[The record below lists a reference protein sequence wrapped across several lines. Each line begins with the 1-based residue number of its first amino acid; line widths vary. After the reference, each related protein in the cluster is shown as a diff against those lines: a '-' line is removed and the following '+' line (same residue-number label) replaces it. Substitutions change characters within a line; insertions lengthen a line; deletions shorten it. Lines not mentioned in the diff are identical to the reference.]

1 MTLGKPEVQTLTK
14 NQEIPVVLPARRS
27 WLSRFAPLILLVA
40 VIAVLSLF
48 IPYFFTLTN
57 FVSVLLQT
65 SALAVMAI
73 GETAVLV
80 TGGIDLSIP
89 GMMALGAIFG
99 AMYMKAGGN
108 PLIAIF
114 IMLLVPS
121 LLGAING
128 LSVSRFNMIP
138 FVVTLAMQAITG
150 GAAIWITNQLSISG
164 LPQIFTKTM
173 LAKIWILPVPV
184 VILFVVG
191 AIVQLFLTRSI
202 FGRWLYATGTN
213 IRTSRISG
221 IPTERVLFFAYTF
234 SGLMAGFAGVI
245 LTARLASAGA
255 PMGKDS
261 VVLDIISSA
270 ALGGVSIMG
279 GVGTALN
286 AVIGAIII
294 TLISNVMNMANV
306 SYYLTLVVEGAV
318 LVVVVA
324 LDAWRRRR

>member
-1 MTLGKPEVQTLTK
+1 
-14 NQEIPVVLPARRS
+14 
-27 WLSRFAPLILLVA
+27 
-40 VIAVLSLF
+40 
-48 IPYFFTLTN
+48 
-57 FVSVLLQT
+57 
-65 SALAVMAI
+65 
-73 GETAVLV
+73 
-80 TGGIDLSIP
+80 
-89 GMMALGAIFG
+89 
-99 AMYMKAGGN
+99 
-108 PLIAIF
+108 
-114 IMLLVPS
+114 
-121 LLGAING
+121 
-128 LSVSRFNMIP
+128 
-138 FVVTLAMQAITG
+138 MQAITG